1 MKRDKKKYS
10 LPEEERDNRYSKS
23 DDALNAEYNEI
34 LESILENNDEDAKDN
49 MSDYMDELREE
60 SAALDDFE
68 KQS

>member
-1 MKRDKKKYS
+1 MKRDEKKYS
-10 LPEEERDNRYSKS
+10 LPDEERDNRYSKN
-23 DDALNAEYNEI
+23 DDVLNAEYNEI

>member
-34 LESILENNDEDAKDN
+34 LESILVK
-49 MSDYMDELREE
+49 S
-60 SAALDDFE
+60 
-68 KQS
+68 

>member
-1 MKRDKKKYS
+1 MNRDKKKYS

-49 MSDYMDELREE
+49 MSDYMDELREK